1 MKLDESQLPLIY
13 LYRDVVDFRKS
24 INGLAAI
31 IASETDLD
39 FASGTLFL
47 FTNKPKDKIKI
58 LYWDETG
65 FALWYKRLEKDKFK
79 WPSREKNDVFSLT
92 KSQYDNLLSGIQ
104 IIGHQPINISQKC
117 VI

>member
-1 MKLDESQLPLIY
+1 MILDDIHLPHIY

-31 IASETDLD
+31 VASETDLD
-39 FASGTLFL
+39 FSSGALFL
-47 FTNKPKDKIKI
+47 FTNKQKDKIKI
-58 LYWDETG
+58 LYWDKTG

-92 KSQYDNLLSGIQ
+92 KNQYDNLLSGIQ
-104 IIGHQPINISQKC
+104 IIGHQPMNIDKKR
-117 VI
+117 II

>member
-1 MKLDESQLPLIY
+1 MKLVYSHFSQIY
-13 LYRDVVDFRKS
+13 LYRDNVDFRKS

-31 IASETDLD
+31 VASETGLD
-39 FASGTLFL
+39 FASGALFL
-47 FTNKPKDKIKI
+47 FTNKAKDKIKI
-58 LYWDETG
+58 LYWDQTG

-104 IIGHQPINISQKC
+104 IIGHQPINIAKKR
-117 VI
+117 II